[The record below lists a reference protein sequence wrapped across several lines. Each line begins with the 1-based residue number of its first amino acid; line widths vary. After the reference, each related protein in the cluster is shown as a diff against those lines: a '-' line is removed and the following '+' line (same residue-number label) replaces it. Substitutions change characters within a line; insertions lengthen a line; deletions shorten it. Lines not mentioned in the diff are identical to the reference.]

1 MVQLQHEKKD
11 KYCDRKGG
19 NSRGQWCIY
28 GQRKEW
34 EEKGKEKR
42 GMGMGMGM
50 KPKRIKKEG
59 ERKKKRKGTENK
71 GDGRK

>member
-1 MVQLQHEKKD
+1 MTGRGETRADNGVYTARGRRGKK
-11 KYCDRKGG
+11 
-19 NSRGQWCIY
+19 
-28 GQRKEW
+28 W

-42 GMGMGMGM
+42 GRGMGM

-59 ERKKKRKGTENK
+59 ERKKKRKGMENK

>member
-1 MVQLQHEKKD
+1 MTGRGETRADNGVYTARGRRGKK
-11 KYCDRKGG
+11 
-19 NSRGQWCIY
+19 
-28 GQRKEW
+28 W

-42 GMGMGMGM
+42 GMGMGMGMGM

-59 ERKKKRKGTENK
+59 ERKKKRKGMENK

>member
-28 GQRKEW
+28 GQRKEG
-34 EEKGKEKR
+34 EE
-42 GMGMGMGM
+42 MG
-50 KPKRIKKEG
+50 R
-59 ERKKKRKGTENK
+59 ERKRET
-71 GDGRK
+71 GDGDGNETEKD

>member
-1 MVQLQHEKKD
+1 MTGRGETRADNGVYTARGRRGKK
-11 KYCDRKGG
+11 
-19 NSRGQWCIY
+19 
-28 GQRKEW
+28 W

-59 ERKKKRKGTENK
+59 ERKKKRKGMENK